1 MKVKII
7 IICTTIL
14 LAYLSSRAG
23 NSIQPVNQSQS
34 VLKQKAAVQN
44 FGYFRVH
51 RMGRDASL
59 NWSVTDPAVAYF
71 EIERSW
77 DGSFFESISEVSGTG
92 DIMYKFRDENCFPG
106 FIYYRITAH
115 NSDGSVVSSDVQVLH
130 IVAKK

>member
-23 NSIQPVNQSQS
+23 NSIQPVNQSQT

-77 DGSFFESISEVSGTG
+77 DGSFFEIIDEVNGIG
-92 DIMYKFRDENCFPG
+92 DVAYKFRDQSCFPG
-106 FIYYRITAH
+106 YVYYRITAH
-115 NSDGSVVSSDVQVLH
+115 NSDGSTTVSSVEVLH
-130 IVAKK
+130 MVAKR